1 MSNEVDSV
9 GELLDKVVEIEK
21 NRTKKH
27 HPDAPRAEVV
37 RKGVKM
43 IVPETMGLLD
53 AAKVLVNQAIYE
65 DKEVSVREIFD
76 YPIPDGALAFRHA
89 LEERY
94 GVIAFEDY
102 EKQGMFGPVKVKA
115 QSMTVRIGP
124 NQTTQVPWGQV
135 EVPALGGFLVS
146 DSAVRGGRPP
156 FIFSVTGTIK
166 RRYEGEFQA
175 LCHDIRLRLAEH
187 SIYRGKAIRVAFTDE
202 DHDSVVVIEPSFLD
216 LSGVK
221 PDELIFESGL
231 GDAIDANLYTP
242 IQHSADCRKAG
253 IPLKRGILLA
263 GPYGTGK
270 TLAAYVAALRAEQN
284 GWTFVYVEKASD
296 LPLAIRFA
304 MNYEPAVIFCEDIDR
319 TTSGIRDAE
328 QDRLLNLLDGL
339 ESKSHEMVVVFTTN
353 DLSAISPALL
363 RPGRLDAV
371 INVRPPDAKAAERL
385 LRLYGRHLIP
395 ASESL
400 KRAGAALE
408 GQIPAIIREAV
419 ERSKLTAISRRPG
432 STLTLTEEDILGAAD
447 SMRMHWELL
456 TPPQR
461 DDRSDIE
468 KAASIIVGVNGAA
481 H

>member
-1 MSNEVDSV
+1 MRAYSPAIPWPLCSPSGRRASTTRSSASHTPGGNWRAPVVGALLHQKQWRSNMSNEVDSV

-175 LCHDIRLRLAEH
+175 LCHDIRLRLAEP
-187 SIYRGKAIRVAFTDE
+187 SIYPGQAIPVRFTDQ
-202 DHDSVVVIEPSFLD
+202 DH
-216 LSGVK
+216 
-221 PDELIFESGL
+221 
-231 GDAIDANLYTP
+231 
-242 IQHSADCRKAG
+242 
-253 IPLKRGILLA
+253 
-263 GPYGTGK
+263 
-270 TLAAYVAALRAEQN
+270 
-284 GWTFVYVEKASD
+284 
-296 LPLAIRFA
+296 
-304 MNYEPAVIFCEDIDR
+304 
-319 TTSGIRDAE
+319 
-328 QDRLLNLLDGL
+328 
-339 ESKSHEMVVVFTTN
+339 
-353 DLSAISPALL
+353 
-363 RPGRLDAV
+363 
-371 INVRPPDAKAAERL
+371 
-385 LRLYGRHLIP
+385 
-395 ASESL
+395 
-400 KRAGAALE
+400 
-408 GQIPAIIREAV
+408 
-419 ERSKLTAISRRPG
+419 
-432 STLTLTEEDILGAAD
+432 
-447 SMRMHWELL
+447 
-456 TPPQR
+456 
-461 DDRSDIE
+461 
-468 KAASIIVGVNGAA
+468 
-481 H
+481 